1 MKPSCR
7 STGHDRSCHRKT
19 VKLKQRPSPSLFRGE
34 SGRLFLEG
42 RFMICDTL
50 QHLTRY
56 KGLCKN
62 LDTAI
67 DYLLTTTLP
76 ACLWAAPR
84 WMARRYSSTRWMPR
98 SIRTMATTRNI
109 TKVRRPA
116 ARHHRQRG
124 LGLYHKS
131 RQGDRRFYRRLR
143 FSGQRQCRDR
153 HTGRRTLCAVL
164 PHGAAQ
170 TRPCTARLCG
180 RAQGCCKDSD
190 GGLND
195 G

>member
-1 MKPSCR
+1 
-7 STGHDRSCHRKT
+7 
-19 VKLKQRPSPSLFRGE
+19 
-34 SGRLFLEG
+34 
-42 RFMICDTL
+42 MICDTL

-67 DYLLTTTLP
+67 DYLLTHDPASLPLGRTEVDGEEVFINTMDATLHSDDGYHP
-76 ACLWAAPR
+76 EYHKKYADLQLD
-84 WMARRYSSTRWMPR
+84 
-98 SIRTMATTRNI
+98 I
-109 TKVRRPA
+109 T
-116 ARHHRQRG
+116 G
-124 LGLYHKS
+124 SEGWGLYHKS